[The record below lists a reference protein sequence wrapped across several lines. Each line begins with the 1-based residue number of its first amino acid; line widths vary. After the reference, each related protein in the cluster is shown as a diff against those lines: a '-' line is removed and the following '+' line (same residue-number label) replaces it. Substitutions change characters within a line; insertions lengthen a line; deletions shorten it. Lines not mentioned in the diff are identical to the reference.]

1 VQEEEKDSF
10 WILKPLIFRK
20 SNTGKMNLIRYGII
34 SVLILILAVTILAYP
49 ALPDMIPSH
58 WNMAGE
64 VDGYLPKLWG
74 LLIIPLLTIPLT
86 ALFFLLPR
94 IDPLKENYGKFR
106 PYYDGFILVFLV
118 FFLAIQMQIILWGLG
133 YQISP
138 NLLIPVLTGAL
149 FIYLGFLVEHA
160 EQNWF
165 VGIRTPWT
173 LSSQH
178 VWKKTH
184 ILGGKLFKIAGIIS
198 IIGVFSGDYAFW
210 FIIVPALAVAIITVV
225 YSYIEYQKEMRPKE
239 NISV

>member
-1 VQEEEKDSF
+1 
-10 WILKPLIFRK
+10 
-20 SNTGKMNLIRYGII
+20 
-34 SVLILILAVTILAYP
+34 
-49 ALPDMIPSH
+49 
-58 WNMAGE
+58 MAGE

-74 LLIIPLLTIPLT
+74 LLFIPLLTILLT
-86 ALFFLLPR
+86 ALFFILPR
-94 IDPLKENYGKFR
+94 IDPLKANYEKFR

-118 FFLAIQMQIILWGLG
+118 FFFAIQTQIILWGLG

-149 FIYLGFLVEHA
+149 FIYLGFLIEHA

-198 IIGVFSGDYAFW
+198 IIGVFFGDYAFW
-210 FIIVPALAVAIITVV
+210 FVLVPALAVAIITVV
-225 YSYIEYQKEMRPKE
+225 YSYIEYQKEMRTKG
-239 NISV
+239 NIVG

>member
-1 VQEEEKDSF
+1 
-10 WILKPLIFRK
+10 
-20 SNTGKMNLIRYGII
+20 MNPVRYGIVA
-34 SVLILILAVTILAYP
+34 VLILTLAITILAYP

-58 WNMAGE
+58 WNAAGE
-64 VDGYLPKLWG
+64 VDAYLPTIWG
-74 LLIIPLLTIPLT
+74 VLIIPLLMVPLT

-106 PYYDGFILVFLV
+106 SYYDGFILVFLV
-118 FFLAIQMQIILWGLG
+118 FFLLIQVQIILWGLG

-138 NLLIPVLTGAL
+138 NLIIPPLAGAL

-173 LSSQH
+173 LSSEQ

-184 ILGGKLFKIAGIIS
+184 ALGGKLFKIAGIIALA
-198 IIGVFSGDYAFW
+198 GVFFGEYAFW
-210 FIIVPALAVAIITVV
+210 FVLVPVLVVTVYTVA
-225 YSYIEYQKEMRPKE
+225 YSYFEYRKELKGAAAGGTTDSR
-239 NISV
+239 S

>member
-1 VQEEEKDSF
+1 
-10 WILKPLIFRK
+10 
-20 SNTGKMNLIRYGII
+20 MNPVRSGIVA
-34 SVLILILAVTILAYP
+34 VLILTLAVTVLAYP

-64 VDGYLPKLWG
+64 VDAYLPKIWG
-74 LLIIPLLTIPLT
+74 VLIIPLLMVPLT

-94 IDPLKENYGKFR
+94 IDPLKENYEKFR

-118 FFLAIQMQIILWGLG
+118 FFLLIQLQIILWGLG
-133 YQISP
+133 YQVSP
-138 NLLIPVLTGAL
+138 NLIVPLLAGAL

-173 LSSQH
+173 LSSEQ

-184 ILGGKLFKIAGIIS
+184 ALGGKLFKIAGLIAMA
-198 IIGVFSGDYAFW
+198 GVFFGDYALW
-210 FIIVPALAVAIITVV
+210 FVLVPVLAVTAYTIV
-225 YSYIEYQKEMRPKE
+225 YSYFEYQKEMEGPAAG
-239 NISV
+239 